1 MNYMFKTRFK
11 TGRFLMVWN
20 QFWDP
25 VLRIRIELQEQN
37 EVPISTFFNGLE
49 LVLGSGF

>member
-1 MNYMFKTRFK
+1 MFKTGFK

-20 QFWDP
+20 QFWDR
-25 VLRIRIELQEQN
+25 VLRIRIELRDQN
-37 EVPISTFFNGLE
+37 EVQKSTFFNGLE